1 MTTRKRR
8 SNDEVFAAWADG
20 CRAALHPPKDGIGTA
35 AARLVDL
42 AGALP
47 DGLTAAQQDVARSL
61 LHLAWLRLLA
71 VLMPAVA
78 PSSQA
83 EASLA
88 RDPRVARALAEIARR
103 FAEPTLRLRSVAR
116 ELAVS
121 DCRLT
126 YLLRHSTG
134 ATFGAHV
141 HARRVAEARGLLVES
156 TLSVKEIAGRV
167 GYSTTTQLDRHF
179 KRVVRMLPS
188 EYRSVARA
196 ARREGGG
203 AAM

>member
-1 MTTRKRR
+1 M
-8 SNDEVFAAWADG
+8 
-20 CRAALHPPKDGIGTA
+20 DGIGAA
-35 AARLVDL
+35 AARLVAL

-47 DGLTAAQQDVARSL
+47 GGLTPSQQDVARAL
-61 LHLAWLRLLA
+61 LQAVWLRLLA
-71 VLMPAVA
+71 VLVPAVV
-78 PSSQA
+78 PSA
-83 EASLA
+83 LAGASTPK
-88 RDPRVARALAEIARR
+88 DPRVAHALAEIARR

-116 ELAVS
+116 QLAVS

-126 YLLRHSTG
+126 HLLKQSTG
-134 ATFGAHV
+134 ETFGAHV

-179 KRVVRMLPS
+179 KRTMKMLPS

-196 ARREGGG
+196 AQRECDEVVRRVG
-203 AAM
+203 